1 MLFDVARRMHDFELA
16 RYETRLWAGFAQD
29 ANFDARTSTGRF
41 LMNLFSKK
49 GMSVSAA
56 VVLVSLLAVGF
67 VVRARATADWHEPQ
81 GLVGTWRLQVTPV
94 YCPGVTTGTLAAPFQ
109 GLVSFTSDG
118 TMTNTFTNSLFGY
131 DTPGHG
137 YWWKTGDDTYKDVV
151 EILIVDPPAT
161 SPYVSGTQKYFGSIT
176 LVDEHELK
184 AEVTSI
190 YFNSSD
196 TVYLTK
202 CTDVAGKRLNDSP
215 TEP

>member
-1 MLFDVARRMHDFELA
+1 MTIKTLA
-16 RYETRLWAGFAQD
+16 
-29 ANFDARTSTGRF
+29 
-41 LMNLFSKK
+41 
-49 GMSVSAA
+49 SA
-56 VVLVSLLAVGF
+56 VRVLSLLLLVSGTCALAQEN
-67 VVRARATADWHEPQ
+67 RARGDWHGPQ

-118 TMTNTFTNSLFGY
+118 TLTNTFTNALFGY

-137 YWWKTGDDTYKDVV
+137 YWWRTDDQTYRDVF
-151 EILIVDPPAT
+151 ELLIVDPPAT
-161 SPYVSGTQKYFGSIT
+161 SPYVPGTQKGFASIT
-176 LVDEHELK
+176 LVDEKDLR
-184 AEVTSI
+184 AQLIAI

-202 CTDVAGKRLNDSP
+202 CSNVVGTRLNDSP